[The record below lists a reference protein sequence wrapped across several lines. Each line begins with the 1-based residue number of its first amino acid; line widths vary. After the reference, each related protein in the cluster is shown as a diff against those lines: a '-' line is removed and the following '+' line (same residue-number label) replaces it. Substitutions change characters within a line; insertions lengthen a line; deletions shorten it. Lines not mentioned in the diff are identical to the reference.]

1 MGKGGGEIVQLKDS
15 WLNMLKTL
23 SSAPSTA

>member
-1 MGKGGGEIVQLKDS
+1 MGKGGGEIVQLEDS
-15 WLNMLKTL
+15 WITVLKTL